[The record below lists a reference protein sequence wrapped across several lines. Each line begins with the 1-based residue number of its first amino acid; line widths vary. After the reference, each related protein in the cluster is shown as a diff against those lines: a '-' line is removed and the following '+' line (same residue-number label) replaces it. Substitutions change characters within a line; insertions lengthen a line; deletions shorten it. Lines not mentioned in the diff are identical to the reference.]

1 LALRPGPRYLGHD
14 ADAGP
19 AMGLDNVVLLQAQAV
34 PEPGT
39 LALLRLGL
47 AGLAASRRRK
57 Q

>member
-1 LALRPGPRYLGHD
+1 MDNLVDYIKLLAVEARD
-14 ADAGP
+14 A
-19 AMGLDNVVLLQAQAV
+19 AQRA

-39 LALLRLGL
+39 LTLLGLGL